1 MKTGHELKSIFGKF
15 FKIGLPGK
23 FISAKFLETSRLQ
36 KFIFAKCKNFAVRP
50 DGERFCL
57 QMFLSSFKLSTSSK
71 ALKSNWSWK
80 IKGKKCESSKVL
92 DPWRYAIAGPKRSPH
107 HYHKFINA
115 KTICMV
121 TTLNSYF
128 LHLGTLNKICFS
140 RSRGSKNLIFCVAKN
155 ISEFSWT
162 AFSHEPSGDYFFIR
176 KKLIKLSVFVMT
188 SRRCLFKLIPIV
200 TFCSFNIYRKI
211 VAIDTIRNFFWSE
224 CGKIRTR
231 KNSVSGHFSRDESYI
246 YRKNLCFGRPFNM
259 KILLVVILM
268 FRFHTI
274 CKRQKNRGFQG
285 V

>member
-1 MKTGHELKSIFGKF
+1 
-15 FKIGLPGK
+15 
-23 FISAKFLETSRLQ
+23 
-36 KFIFAKCKNFAVRP
+36 
-50 DGERFCL
+50 
-57 QMFLSSFKLSTSSK
+57 MFLSSFKLSTSSK

-92 DPWRYAIAGPKRSPH
+92 DPWRYAIVGPKRSPH

-155 ISEFSWT
+155 ISEFSRT
-162 AFSHEPSGDYFFIR
+162 AFSHEPSGDYFFIC
-176 KKLIKLSVFVMT
+176 KKLIKLSAFVMT
-188 SRRCLFKLIPIV
+188 SRRCLFKLVPIV

-211 VAIDTIRNFFWSE
+211 VAIDTAWKVSKYGIFFGPNA
-224 CGKIRTR
+224 GKYGLEKTPYLDTFHVMRVLSIE
-231 KNSVSGHFSRDESYI
+231 KI
-246 YRKNLCFGRPFNM
+246 LCFGRPFNM

-268 FRFHTI
+268 FPFYTI
-274 CKRQKNRGFQG
+274 CKRQKNIFREYRNRIFP
-285 V
+285 